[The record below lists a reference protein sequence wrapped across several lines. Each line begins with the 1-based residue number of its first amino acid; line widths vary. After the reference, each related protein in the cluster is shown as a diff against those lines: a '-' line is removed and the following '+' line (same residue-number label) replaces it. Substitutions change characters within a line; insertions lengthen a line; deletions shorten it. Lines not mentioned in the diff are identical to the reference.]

1 MRYALLALFFL
12 GCTGGA
18 APASGADPSRETGG
32 RGRPPLHFDILI
44 RNGDVIDGTGAPR
57 KHADV
62 GIRGDAIASIGD
74 LSRATATIAIDA
86 KGQVVTPG
94 FIDLLGNSQSAVLVD
109 PHLEG
114 KVRQGITTEVTGE
127 GFSPGPLDEA
137 MAAEMER
144 TKPAGWPPVTWR
156 TLGGFMRVVEQ
167 RGSAI
172 NFAFFIGARNPR
184 EMVIGHADR
193 PPTAEEQKRMN
204 AIVQQARD
212 EGAVGL
218 ASALIYPPGRFA
230 TTDELTS
237 MSRVAGAY
245 WTHLRNEASGID
257 AAIDEAIR
265 IGREA
270 KVPVNIF
277 HLKIGGQQNW
287 GSMPR
292 IVKKIEAARKSGVD
306 IAANIYPYLA
316 TSTDLTSIVS
326 AWALEG
332 GYLKFIE
339 RLRDPATRTRIAN
352 ELREG
357 RLRGNGAT
365 SISIRGTPSKRL
377 DAIAKEMNVDPAEAA
392 LRLFEANPKSPIAI
406 FFSLSEDDMKVALV
420 QPWVAFGSDS
430 GSVPPS
436 WRDAGAHPRAYA
448 TFTRV
453 LAKYVRDE
461 KLITLEECVRKMTSL
476 AASRAKLADRG
487 VLRAGMKADIAVF
500 DVAKLRDVST
510 YDDPHHYSEG
520 MSQVIVNGKL
530 VLRDGKMTEALPGRV
545 VRKP

>member
-1 MRYALLALFFL
+1 MRYALLALVL
-12 GCTGGA
+12 LRCTGGA

-32 RGRPPLHFDILI
+32 RGQPPLHFDILI

-57 KHADV
+57 KQADV
-62 GIRGDAIASIGD
+62 GIRGDAIASVGD
-74 LSRATATIAIDA
+74 LSHATATIAIDA

-94 FIDLLGNSQSAVLVD
+94 FIDLLGNSQSAVLID

-167 RGSAI
+167 RGSAL

-265 IGREA
+265 IGRAA

-332 GYLKFIE
+332 GYLKFIA

-357 RLRGNGAT
+357 RLRGNGAS

-377 DAIAKEMNVDPAEAA
+377 DAIAKEMNTDPAEAA

-487 VLRAGMKADIAVF
+487 TIRPGMKADIAVF

-510 YDDPHHYSEG
+510 YDEPHHYSEG
-520 MSQVIVNGKL
+520 VSQVIVNGKL
-530 VLRDGKMTEALPGRV
+530 VLREGKMTEELPGRV
-545 VRKP
+545 LRRR